1 MPFLSTA
8 KDGSVVLRIYV
19 QPKASKPRIIG
30 LYDGLLKIGVA
41 SPPVDGKANREVVK
55 LLAKCLRIPKNSIVF
70 KSGLHSRRKVLAV
83 ADLKEEE
90 IRRVLKGVLI

>member
-19 QPKASKPRIIG
+19 QPKASKSRIIG

-83 ADLKEEE
+83 AGLTSEEV
-90 IRRVLKGVLI
+90 RRALN